1 MAKGL
6 MNDRFSPDDLPTSGT
21 GSPAR
26 PVRAVD
32 LAHIRPFRIGSVEVR
47 PATLEMVDGGRRE
60 LLEPRVMQVLV
71 ALAGARGEILSRD
84 DLIAACWEGRAV
96 SDDAINRVLSRLRAL
111 ARTYG
116 GFEIETITKVGYRL
130 VAGPDPEPEVTADR
144 SSAVPRRTV
153 IAGGLAVAAAGAGG
167 WFAWSRYAR
176 PREAS
181 IAVLPFANLSG
192 DPGRQYFADGMAEE
206 LRTALARINRLKV
219 IGRTSSESVRHLDA
233 RTAANTL
240 GVANVLIGSIRQSAA
255 TVRVSAQLVDG
266 SDGVALW
273 SETYDRAP
281 GDILTIQTD
290 IARSVAQALVHRLAR
305 DENAAL
311 TAGGTTSVAAHD
323 LMLQGLALDASS
335 DSEEVQ
341 RRVLG
346 YMDAAIAL
354 DPRYAD
360 AHATRAL
367 RLSQIANYYVASIA
381 AGRSMNREA
390 IRAARNGVQLAPNLA
405 SSRSA
410 LGWALQYDL
419 DFAGAERELVRAY
432 QLGRGDARTLRIY
445 ATFLWRMGR
454 SGQAEKVAAE
464 AGALDPL
471 HPRHQQMIAQIHM
484 AAARYGDAARTARA
498 TLQTAPSRLES
509 RWLLAN
515 SLVQLGLYQDARSEL
530 GKLPEGNLRRTVTEA
545 ILKDRIS
552 DRAGSDRIAA
562 EMVDRHGDV
571 ARYELAQVYA
581 QRGDANR
588 ALAELDLAFE
598 SRDPDLARIAG
609 DRLFDPIS
617 KEPGFGRLL
626 REIGL
631 EDYWRRTGTQPDYR
645 RTA

>member
-1 MAKGL
+1 MT
-6 MNDRFSPDDLPTSGT
+6 DRLFPDDLPTFGAGS
-21 GSPAR
+21 SPA
-26 PVRAVD
+26 PARAVD
-32 LAHIRPFRIGSVEVR
+32 LAHIRPFRIGGVEVR
-47 PATLEMVDGGRRE
+47 PATLEVVGGERRE

-111 ARTYG
+111 ARTFG
-116 GFEIETITKVGYRL
+116 AFEIETITKVGYRL
-130 VAGPDPEPEVTADR
+130 VAGPEPEATAGR
-144 SSAVPRRTV
+144 STAVPRRAV

-206 LRTALARINRLKV
+206 LRTVLARINRLKV

-233 RTAANTL
+233 RAAASKL
-240 GVANVLIGSIRQSAA
+240 GVAHVLLGSIRQSAG
-255 TVRVSAQLVDG
+255 TDRVGAQLIDG

-290 IARSVAQALVHRLAR
+290 IARSVAQALVVRLAP
-305 DENAAL
+305 DENAVL
-311 TAGGTTSVAAHD
+311 TAGGTASVAAHD
-323 LMLQGLALDASS
+323 LMLKGLALDASS

-367 RLSQIANYYVASIA
+367 RLSQIANYYVPSIA
-381 AGRSMNREA
+381 AGRTMNHEA
-390 IRAARNGVQLAPNLA
+390 IRAARSAVELAPNLA

-419 DFAGAERELVRAY
+419 NFGPAERELKRAY
-432 QLGRGDARTLRIY
+432 ELGRGDARTLRIY
-445 ATFLWRMGR
+445 ATFLWRTGR
-454 SGQAEKVAAE
+454 SQQAQKVAAE

-484 AAARYGDAARTARA
+484 AAARYEDAARTARA
-498 TLQTAPSRLES
+498 TLQAAPSRLEA

-515 SLVQLGLYQDARSEL
+515 SLVQLGRYQDARSEL
-530 GKLPEGNLRRTVTEA
+530 GKLPEGSLRRTVTEA
-545 ILKDRIS
+545 ILQGKIG
-552 DRAGSDRIAA
+552 DRAGSDQMAA
-562 EMVDRHGDV
+562 EMFDRHGDL

-581 QRGDANR
+581 QRGDADR
-588 ALAELDLAFE
+588 ALAELDRAFE
-598 SRDPDLARIAG
+598 ARDSDLARIAG

-617 KEPGFGRLL
+617 KELRFSRLL
-626 REIGL
+626 GEIGL
-631 EDYWRRTGTQPDYR
+631 EEYWRRTGTQPDYR